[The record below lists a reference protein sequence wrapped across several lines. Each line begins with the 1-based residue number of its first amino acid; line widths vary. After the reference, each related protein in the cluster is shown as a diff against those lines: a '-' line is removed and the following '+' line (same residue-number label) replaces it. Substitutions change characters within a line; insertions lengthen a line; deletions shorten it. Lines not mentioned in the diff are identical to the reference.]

1 MEKQWKEWQCVFLG
15 SKITADGNWS
25 HEIKRCLLLGRK
37 AMTNIDS
44 IFFFFLL
51 YDIVLVLPY
60 INLNL
65 PWVYMCSPSWTP
77 PHLPPHPILLGYPSA
92 PVPSTLYHA
101 SNLDWWFVSSIIYMF
116 QSHSPISSHP
126 CSLPQSPKDCF
137 NTSVSLLLRQH
148 IKKQRYCFADK
159 GPSSQNYAF
168 SNSHVWMW
176 QLEHKE
182 SWAPKNWCFWT
193 MELEK
198 TLESPLDCKK
208 IKLVNPKEIRADVE
222 TGGCWMLCED
232 LILWK
237 RSWWWGRL
245 RAGGEGAI
253 RGWGGWVASP
263 TLWTWVWASSRSW

>member
-1 MEKQWKEWQCVFLG
+1 
-15 SKITADGNWS
+15 
-25 HEIKRCLLLGRK
+25 
-37 AMTNIDS
+37 
-44 IFFFFLL
+44 
-51 YDIVLVLPY
+51 
-60 INLNL
+60 
-65 PWVYMCSPSWTP
+65 
-77 PHLPPHPILLGYPSA
+77 
-92 PVPSTLYHA
+92 
-101 SNLDWWFVSSIIYMF
+101 MF
-116 QSHSPISSHP
+116 QCHSPISSSPHP
-126 CSLPQSPKDCF
+126 LQQSPKDCF

-148 IKKQRYCFADK
+148 IKKQRYYFADK

-222 TGGCWMLCED
+222 TGGCWMLCEE
-232 LILWK
+232 LTLWK